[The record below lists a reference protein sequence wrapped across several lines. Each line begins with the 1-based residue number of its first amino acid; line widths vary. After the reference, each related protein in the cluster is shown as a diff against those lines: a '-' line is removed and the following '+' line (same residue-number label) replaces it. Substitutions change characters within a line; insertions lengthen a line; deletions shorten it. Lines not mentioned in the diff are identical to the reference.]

1 MRMHLMVKNVP
12 VLWYSSPMKSRQ
24 KNAISPLRDAL
35 WGEHKLCV
43 LLPKTGV
50 NPLQMMEQFK
60 NNETTVMLATPN
72 SVRGLD
78 FPALTHVY
86 TLYLPTEDPREY
98 VHLAGRVGRVG
109 QRGSVYGSGG
119 RVVSILQ
126 QDDADKMDVL
136 AEKLGFVFTDV
147 DSVSVDDD
155 ISRIVSQLKVV
166 DDEDDDMEDEVSDS
180 AEPDFANPD
189 DLDKVRRYLE
199 DTVSLLTI
207 TSEDDEEEN
216 IGQADTIDVE
226 YESDDEEDDD
236 KGFQ

>member
-1 MRMHLMVKNVP
+1 
-12 VLWYSSPMKSRQ
+12 
-24 KNAISPLRDAL
+24 
-35 WGEHKLCV
+35 
-43 LLPKTGV
+43 
-50 NPLQMMEQFK
+50 
-60 NNETTVMLATPN
+60 
-72 SVRGLD
+72 
-78 FPALTHVY
+78 
-86 TLYLPTEDPREY
+86 
-98 VHLAGRVGRVG
+98 
-109 QRGSVYGSGG
+109 
-119 RVVSILQ
+119 VVSILQ